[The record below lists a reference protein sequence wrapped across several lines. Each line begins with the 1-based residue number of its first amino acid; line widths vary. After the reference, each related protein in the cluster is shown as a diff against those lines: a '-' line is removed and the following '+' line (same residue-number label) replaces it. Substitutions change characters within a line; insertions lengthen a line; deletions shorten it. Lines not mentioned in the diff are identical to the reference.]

1 MSDNKSSK
9 SAGRVLLPDYVV
21 PTKYDLKITPDL
33 VNYTFDGVVT
43 IDMTT
48 SSDVDSKQITLH
60 AKELLFKSA
69 SFQVS
74 GDDNKTITAEEVR
87 KTDPSIYVSI
97 HLSDVCVYFS
107 HALFRFAFSLRRSI
121 YLSIYLCTVLNCRF
135 TSISKPRRRPFSL
148 EKPCQRVAPLL

>member
-1 MSDNKSSK
+1 MSDNKLSK

-87 KTDPSIYVSI
+87 KS
-97 HLSDVCVYFS
+97 HLSRYLCID
-107 HALFRFAFSLRRSI
+107 RSI
-121 YLSIYLCTVLNCRF
+121 CMCTFLTFSFASRSLCVYLSIWVLY
-135 TSISKPRRRPFSL
+135 
-148 EKPCQRVAPLL
+148 